1 MAVERWTPEGVVRF
15 IESCRASGGLPLFKA
30 LIKGERFEVRGESAV
45 LAVCFLG
52 HVDEHEKSVL
62 FYGVP
67 EEDMLLILRERGE
80 WRELLRKYGGR

>member
-1 MAVERWTPEGVVRF
+1 M
-15 IESCRASGGLPLFKA
+15 
-30 LIKGERFEVRGESAV
+30 RGESAV

-67 EEDMLLILRERGE
+67 EEDMLLILRKWGE